1 MDGRGFLRVLG
12 VIVVMAILAG
22 IGIGIYNAGVGDGV
36 AEVARQAAADGETVT
51 VVPGYGYGYG
61 WHGWGGGFF
70 PFGIFF
76 WILGVFLVLGLLRAA
91 FGRGHRYGGPGPGG
105 HGGWREERERRF
117 EAWHRA
123 AHDEAPPA
131 GSAPPTA

>member
-1 MDGRGFLRVLG
+1 MDGRGFFRILG

-36 AEVARQAAADGETVT
+36 AEVARQAAANGETVT
-51 VVPGYGYGYG
+51 VVPAYGYGYGPG

-91 FGRGHRYGGPGPGG
+91 FGRGHRYGGPGG
-105 HGGWREERERRF
+105 HGPWREERERRL

-131 GSAPPTA
+131 GSARPTA

>member
-1 MDGRGFLRVLG
+1 MDGRGLFRILG

-36 AEVARQAAADGETVT
+36 AEVARQAAANGDPVT
-51 VVPGYGYGYG
+51 VVPPYGYGYG

-91 FGRGHRYGGPGPGG
+91 FGRGHRYGGPGG
-105 HGGWREERERRF
+105 HGPWREERERRF
-117 EAWHRA
+117 ESWHRA
-123 AHDEAPPA
+123 AHDESPPA
-131 GSAPPTA
+131 GSTPPTA

>member
-36 AEVARQAAADGETVT
+36 AEVARQAAANGETVT
-51 VVPGYGYGYG
+51 VVPAYGYGHG

-91 FGRGHRYGGPGPGG
+91 FGRGHRHDGPGG
-105 HGGWREERERRF
+105 HGPWREGREARF

-123 AHDEAPPA
+123 AHDEAPPT
-131 GSAPPTA
+131 GSARPTA